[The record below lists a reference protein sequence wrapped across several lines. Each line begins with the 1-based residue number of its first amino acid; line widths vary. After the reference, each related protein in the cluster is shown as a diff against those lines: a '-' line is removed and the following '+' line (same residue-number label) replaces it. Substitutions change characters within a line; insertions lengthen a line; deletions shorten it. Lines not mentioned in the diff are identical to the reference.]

1 MGRRNKLDN
10 SVRNNRIDYRFYSD
24 ALLRQRIKAKE
35 SNISAIDTVD
45 NKGRIGRWFDRKYR
59 SSLARKDIE
68 WLKRLGD
75 IAVDKLIELAADAPK
90 LILVFIF
97 GLLIGERRGKSE

>member
-1 MGRRNKLDN
+1 
-10 SVRNNRIDYRFYSD
+10 
-24 ALLRQRIKAKE
+24 
-35 SNISAIDTVD
+35 
-45 NKGRIGRWFDRKYR
+45 
-59 SSLARKDIE
+59 LARKDIE